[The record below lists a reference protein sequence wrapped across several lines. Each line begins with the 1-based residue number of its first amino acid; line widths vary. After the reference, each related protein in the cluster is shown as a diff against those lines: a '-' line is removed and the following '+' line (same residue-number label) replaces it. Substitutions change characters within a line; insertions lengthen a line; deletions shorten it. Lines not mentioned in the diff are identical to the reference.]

1 MYVSPTPAGRR
12 TPSRT
17 LSLALRS
24 PLDELVHGGVDDAL
38 DDPIEGLG
46 VDVGSVYEV
55 RQDAPN
61 DPQRFADELNIGA
74 HPVAFMPADVL
85 LKRADSVFEF
95 IAAHVGTLPQV
106 VCVLQGGQLVL
117 TCHEGHALSACPF
130 RAILLE

>member
-1 MYVSPTPAGRR
+1 MSTRSGECHQVLDRR
-12 TPSRT
+12 EPLEVLRV
-17 LSLALRS
+17 LA
-24 PLDELVHGGVDDAL
+24 
-38 DDPIEGLG
+38 G